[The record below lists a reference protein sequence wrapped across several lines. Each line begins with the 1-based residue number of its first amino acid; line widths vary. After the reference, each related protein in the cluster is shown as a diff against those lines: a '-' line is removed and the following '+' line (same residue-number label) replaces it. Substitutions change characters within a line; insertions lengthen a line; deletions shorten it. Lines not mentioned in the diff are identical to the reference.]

1 MKKMN
6 WHGVKAEYT
15 LPYIIM
21 DLEKELEEKLKEIKE
36 IRLRLQKL
44 KDKFV

>member
-15 LPYIIM
+15 LPYTIM
-21 DLEKELEEKLKEIKE
+21 DLEKELEEKLKEIKK
-36 IRLRLQKL
+36 IRLKLQKL
-44 KDKFV
+44 KDKFA

>member
-1 MKKMN
+1 MKKMD
-6 WHGVKAEYT
+6 WYGVKSEYT
-15 LPYIIM
+15 LPYTIM

-44 KDKFV
+44 KDKFA